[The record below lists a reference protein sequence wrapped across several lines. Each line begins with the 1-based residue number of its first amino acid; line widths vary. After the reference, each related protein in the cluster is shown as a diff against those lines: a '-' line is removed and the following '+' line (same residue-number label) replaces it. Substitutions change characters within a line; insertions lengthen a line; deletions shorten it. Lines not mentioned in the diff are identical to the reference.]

1 MSALTCFKAYDIR
14 GQLGE
19 ELNEDIAYRIG
30 RAYGEYLKP
39 QRVIVGGDVRLTS
52 ESLKVALANGLQD
65 AGVDVYDI
73 GMSGTEEVYF
83 ATFHLNMDGGIEVT
97 ASHNPMNYNGMKL
110 VKANAQPISGD
121 TGLFA
126 IKKLAEENT
135 FPAVVKDKRGSY
147 QQISILTDYVDH
159 LLKYID
165 ATALKPMK
173 LVINSGNGAAG
184 HVIDEI
190 ERRFQQENIP
200 VTFVKVHHQPDGNFL
215 TVSLTRYYLNVGM
228 TQQKPC
234 LSIRRIWEL
243 LLTVISIVVSCL
255 MRRALSSR
263 ATISLAYWQKLSCKP
278 TLAPRLFMILV
289 CHGIPSI
296 SLPKL
301 VASLLC
307 PKRGMP
313 LSRSACAKKM
323 LSMVAR

>member
-126 IKKLAEENT
+126 IKN
-135 FPAVVKDKRGSY
+135 
-147 QQISILTDYVDH
+147 
-159 LLKYID
+159 
-165 ATALKPMK
+165 
-173 LVINSGNGAAG
+173 
-184 HVIDEI
+184 
-190 ERRFQQENIP
+190 
-200 VTFVKVHHQPDGNFL
+200 
-215 TVSLTRYYLNVGM
+215 
-228 TQQKPC
+228 
-234 LSIRRIWEL
+234 
-243 LLTVISIVVSCL
+243 
-255 MRRALSSR
+255 
-263 ATISLAYWQKLSCKP
+263 
-278 TLAPRLFMILV
+278 
-289 CHGIPSI
+289 
-296 SLPKL
+296 
-301 VASLLC
+301 
-307 PKRGMP
+307 
-313 LSRSACAKKM
+313 
-323 LSMVAR
+323 